1 MNKDDTIKAL
11 TSRFVVGVGRTT
23 SDEEDQERI
32 FASPGVLLIPL
43 LFASSAVLNRLD
55 LDSDYHAADEIVDPV
70 NQMLID
76 ASSDP
81 DILSMMTAQLTESK
95 TMRVAFSH
103 FLEGVVMYQEAMI
116 KAMTEFH
123 EVEASATVDEVLT
136 RIMGNVKSK
145 PH

>member
-1 MNKDDTIKAL
+1 MNRDDTIKAL
-11 TSRFVVGVGRTT
+11 TNKFVVGIGRTT
-23 SDEEDQERI
+23 DNEDQERI
-32 FASPGVLLIPL
+32 FTSPGVMLIPM

-55 LDSDYHAADEIVDPV
+55 VESEFHAVDEIVEPV

-76 ASSDP
+76 ASTDA

-95 TMRVAFSH
+95 EMRVAFSH

-116 KAMTEFH
+116 GALDQFRDE
-123 EVEASATVDEVLT
+123 EASATVDEVLT

>member
-11 TSRFVVGVGRTT
+11 TNKFVVGVGRTT
-23 SDEEDQERI
+23 DNEDQERI
-32 FASPGVLLIPL
+32 FTSPGVLMIPM
-43 LFASSAVLNRLD
+43 LFACSAVLNRLD
-55 LDSDYHAADEIVDPV
+55 LESDYHAADEIVDPV
-70 NQMLID
+70 TQMLTD
-76 ASSDP
+76 ASTDV

-116 KAMTEFH
+116 DAMTEFR
-123 EVEASATVDEVLT
+123 EADASATVDEVLT